1 MFVKTMT
8 FRVQYYHKTI
18 NSQVADNDTTI
29 LINTVLW
36 LVLVASGVDHQYERR
51 S

>member
-1 MFVKTMT
+1 MFVKTVP
-8 FRVQYYHKTI
+8 FLVQYHKQTV
-18 NSQVADNDTTI
+18 NSQAADNDTTI

-51 S
+51 N